1 MKLSYEEVRQILSI
15 IEASSFDSIEIR
27 IGDMTLAASKSGPL
41 RAALPSQSVPPAQA
55 PVTATSALSAPPA
68 APALVPSA
76 SEERVGEEGL
86 VEIIAPIVGTFYLA
100 PEPGAKPFVQEGD
113 RINEETTVGII
124 EVMKVFTNI
133 KAETEGV
140 VVRCLV
146 DDGTFVEFG
155 QPILLVRPEA

>member
-41 RAALPSQSVPPAQA
+41 RAALPSQSVP
-55 PVTATSALSAPPA
+55 ATSALSAPPA